1 MKEIIRIS
9 LDNEMDLIL
18 AHKRAMKLAEL
29 CGLISSA
36 QTRFATA
43 VSEIARCSIASGE
56 NSSLILGIGFLSGG
70 KKDITAIIYDDVD
83 LEECNP
89 EAYTYASK
97 LSRDIKT
104 QVNNGV
110 YETSL
115 NLKIPFSGVIS
126 ENRIASFKE
135 YFKKETSL
143 SPYGELRKK
152 NMQLIELS
160 EKLSESESKYRQL
173 TDTLPLLVFSITG
186 AGTVTLS
193 NKRVK
198 DIFGSQFAIF
208 STAAM
213 SSFIHSNDLDLLIKG
228 WDSAK
233 KKAGVYAVQ
242 VRIKINNSFLWHIVS
257 FVPDKDDRGEISGWI
272 ISMFD
277 IHAQKLIEETLKDN
291 KELRAAQESLKD
303 INTELSRKN
312 GELEQFAYVASHDL
326 QEPLRKIRNFISLA
340 ERGIKDE
347 EKSALYLDKINDSA
361 ERMSLLVRDI
371 LNYSTL
377 NSLNDEFEEINLN
390 GIVADVVKDFDLHFK
405 EGNAQIFVDKLPV
418 VRGISVQMSQ
428 LFYNFI
434 GNAIKFTDINPIIN
448 INYFRAEIL
457 EHGETIAPG
466 IYHCISVKDNGIGIE
481 EQYMS
486 KIFSI
491 FQRLHP
497 QSSYKGTGIGLSLC
511 KKIAENHKGT
521 ITVES
526 TPGVGSDFSIYLPV

>member
-1 MKEIIRIS
+1 M
-9 LDNEMDLIL
+9 
-18 AHKRAMKLAEL
+18 
-29 CGLISSA
+29 
-36 QTRFATA
+36 T
-43 VSEIARCSIASGE
+43 
-56 NSSLILGIGFLSGG
+56 
-70 KKDITAIIYDDVD
+70 
-83 LEECNP
+83 
-89 EAYTYASK
+89 
-97 LSRDIKT
+97 
-104 QVNNGV
+104 
-110 YETSL
+110 
-115 NLKIPFSGVIS
+115 
-126 ENRIASFKE
+126 
-135 YFKKETSL
+135 
-143 SPYGELRKK
+143 
-152 NMQLIELS
+152 
-160 EKLSESESKYRQL
+160 
-173 TDTLPLLVFSITG
+173 
-186 AGTVTLS
+186 
-193 NKRVK
+193 
-198 DIFGSQFAIF
+198 
-208 STAAM
+208 
-213 SSFIHSNDLDLLIKG
+213 
-228 WDSAK
+228 
-233 KKAGVYAVQ
+233 
-242 VRIKINNSFLWHIVS
+242 
-257 FVPDKDDRGEISGWI
+257 
-272 ISMFD
+272 
-277 IHAQKLIEETLKDN
+277 KLIEETLKDN